1 MLGQPELGRTLLPVG
16 ELTKAQVREHA
27 SSLGL
32 RTAAKPESMDVCFI
46 NRGGREEFVTA
57 RAGASPGAV
66 VDRDGAV
73 IGRHDGVTGFTIG
86 QRRGVG
92 VAARE
97 RRYVVDLDAAT
108 ATVTLGRRDDLL
120 RDAVDLRDLR
130 FVGGEPVPADPLDVQ
145 VRAHGAPVTGRLD
158 GTCVRF
164 ERPQPRVAP
173 GQVVALYDGDTLLGG
188 GIAT

>member
-1 MLGQPELGRTLLPVG
+1 
-16 ELTKAQVREHA
+16 
-27 SSLGL
+27 
-32 RTAAKPESMDVCFI
+32 MDVCFI
-46 NRGGREEFVTA
+46 TRGRREEFVTA
-57 RAGASPGAV
+57 RAGASPGTV
-66 VDRDGAV
+66 VDGDGAV
-73 IGRHDGVTGFTIG
+73 IGQHAGVTGFTIG

-92 VAARE
+92 VATGE

-130 FVGGEPVPADPLDVQ
+130 FAVGVPGPADLLDVQ
-145 VRAHGAPVTGRLD
+145 VRAHGAPAAGRLD

-164 ERPQPRVAP
+164 ERAQPRVAP